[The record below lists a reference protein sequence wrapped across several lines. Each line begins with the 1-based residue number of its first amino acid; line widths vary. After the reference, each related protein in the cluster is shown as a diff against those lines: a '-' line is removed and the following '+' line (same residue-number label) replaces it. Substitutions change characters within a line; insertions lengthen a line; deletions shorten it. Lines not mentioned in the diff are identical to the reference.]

1 MLQEDGVSGSLTLFG
16 PCQQIS
22 LCPEAPQNLNAEKT
36 VEERHPDPFLQGRG
50 CELAQVPSHGL
61 PIKSS
66 TLTQAASTAGG
77 WGFFFICSLLLFPLF
92 LSAELSF
99 DGSSC
104 LTSAPGGSDGQ
115 AALV

>member
-66 TLTQAASTAGG
+66 TLTQAAPTAVG
-77 WGFFFICSLLLFPLF
+77 WGFF
-92 LSAELSF
+92 SF
-99 DGSSC
+99 VHC
-104 LTSAPGGSDGQ
+104 CYFHCF
-115 AALV
+115 